1 MAEEPQISASTQEHE
16 NKQKVE
22 AEPETESD
30 IATAAP
36 TAPPT
41 PPDGGTKAWLA
52 VFAACLSF
60 LIAWG
65 PSTGFGAFQE
75 YYIDQLLSNH
85 SAFDISW
92 IGTVNAF
99 FLISTGVLAGPLFD
113 RGYLLHLMALGHF
126 MVALGMMMLSLA
138 DKFYQVMLSFGFC
151 VGIGS
156 GLLYVP
162 AIALI
167 NTTFTTKRALAMGI
181 VTCGASIGECM
192 VFL

>member
-1 MAEEPQISASTQEHE
+1 MAEQTPKPVSSAEKDTNGNAKTEKEPVATSTS
-16 NKQKVE
+16 
-22 AEPETESD
+22 PG
-30 IATAAP
+30 
-36 TAPPT
+36 

-52 VFAACLSF
+52 VFAAYLSF

-75 YYIDQLLSNH
+75 HYIDQLLSSH
-85 SAFDISW
+85 SASDISW

-99 FLISTGVLAGPLFD
+99 FLISTGVVAGPLFD

-126 MVALGMMMLSLA
+126 MVIFGMMMVSLA
-138 DKFYQVMLSFGFC
+138 VEYYQIMLAFGFC

-162 AIALI
+162 AIALV
-167 NTTFTTKRALAMGI
+167 NTTFSTKRALAMGF
-181 VTCGASIGECM
+181 VTCGASVGECG
-192 VFL
+192 LDTPREKK